1 MAFAAVLIAA
11 LLQAAPLPPSA
22 TPAPPTSDLSARSR
36 TANESAFAAIQSG
49 HPQQAYDLLAPIVA
63 EHEVANAREKRL
75 IFCGMTL
82 PESLLYMT
90 MAAGKKRDGVAIAPD
105 YCTALYLQ
113 GYALVDLGRVA
124 DARATY
130 RRVIAL
136 APMHAHFIAELG
148 LSYRFDKNWAAM
160 RDTCV
165 EAENAAALSDEE
177 TKNRELGIALRC
189 QGFALIELGQL
200 DEAEKRFVRC
210 LQIDPN
216 DRKAKSEL
224 TYIQRQRLDAKK
236 S

>member
-1 MAFAAVLIAA
+1 MTVATWVVAA
-11 LLQAAPLPPSA
+11 LLQTAAPPPA
-22 TPAPPTSDLSARSR
+22 APSGNDLASRSQ
-36 TANESAFAAIQSG
+36 TAIEAAFAAIQSG
-49 HPQQAYDLLAPIVA
+49 HPQQGYDMLTPIVA
-63 EHEVANAREKRL
+63 EHEAANASEKRM
-75 IFCGMTL
+75 IFCGMTF

-90 MAAGKKRDGVAIAPD
+90 MAAGKKRDGVAIGPD

-113 GYALVDLGRVA
+113 GYALVDLGRIA

-148 LSYRFDKNWAAM
+148 LTYRFDKDWTAM

-165 EAENAAALSDEE
+165 EAESAAELGEE
-177 TKNRELGIALRC
+177 ESKKLELGIALRC